1 LIQELTYLAWGDSA
15 GGLGV
20 IRFSENP
27 SHTRVLSLAQTIEDT
42 KLPER
47 KFVFTDLTNQ
57 LVDGVFARHLPN
69 IHPLEVK
76 QVLSTERLSIKGSVT
91 ILQGWAN
98 IVYRGPHL
106 KLQCYRGPHIISRLL
121 QLQFTTYDNIN

>member
-1 LIQELTYLAWGDSA
+1 LAWGDCA

-20 IRFSENP
+20 IRFSVNP
-27 SHTRVLSLAQTIEDT
+27 AHTRIISLAQTVEDT

-57 LVDGVFARHLPN
+57 LVDGVFARHLPS

-76 QVLSTERLSIKGSVT
+76 QVQYYYYTNIIKRRTFLSYT
-91 ILQGWAN
+91 
-98 IVYRGPHL
+98 
-106 KLQCYRGPHIISRLL
+106 
-121 QLQFTTYDNIN
+121 